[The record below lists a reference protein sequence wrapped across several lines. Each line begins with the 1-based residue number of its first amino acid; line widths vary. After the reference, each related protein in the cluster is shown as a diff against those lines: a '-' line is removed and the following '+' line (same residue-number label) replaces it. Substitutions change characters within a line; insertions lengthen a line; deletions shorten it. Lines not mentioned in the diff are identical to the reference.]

1 MMMIRALST
10 RKGRGSSYKKLGE
23 EEEAGAG
30 LLQQSAAVSKS
41 NHHGQSPK
49 VKVEK
54 SGGSV
59 HPLFSFF
66 DMSIKRKKKKKKK
79 KSTTTTTAKPEYAR
93 YMEYVKEGGV
103 WDNTSNE
110 PVIYYR

>member
-10 RKGRGSSYKKLGE
+10 RKGSRGSNYKKLGE

-30 LLQQSAAVSKS
+30 LLQAKQQSAAVS
-41 NHHGQSPK
+41 NHHGQSQK

-54 SGGSV
+54 SGGTV

-66 DMSIKRKKKKKKK
+66 DMSLKRKKQKK
-79 KSTTTTTAKPEYAR
+79 KSTRTTAKPEYAR
-93 YMEYVKEGGV
+93 YLEYVKEGGV

>member
-10 RKGRGSSYKKLGE
+10 RKDRGSSYKKLGE

-30 LLQQSAAVSKS
+30 LLEAKQQSAAVSK
-41 NHHGQSPK
+41 HHEQSQK

-66 DMSIKRKKKKKKK
+66 DMSLKRKKKKKK
-79 KSTTTTTAKPEYAR
+79 STRTTAKPEYAR
-93 YMEYVKEGGV
+93 YLEYVKEGGV